1 MIYVLGKPGIA
12 HRDLKSK
19 NILVKNDLT
28 CCIADLGSF
37 DFSTLSVWLVRVLCV
52 CVFVSV
58 CVCACMRAYLST
70 TVHRDA
76 HHTLLRCPHVYVY
89 VHHVFY
95 VCVCVCVYICACT
108 LCCVYICVI
117 VYICMYI
124 YVCRYVYIIMCVYIS
139 NNNVSQSPSRAQRK
153 YNNN

>member
-52 CVFVSV
+52 CVCV
-58 CVCACMRAYLST
+58 CVCLCVCMYACVSEYHSAQGCTPHLT
-70 TVHRDA
+70 TMPTCICVCPPC
-76 HHTLLRCPHVYVY
+76 LLC
-89 VHHVFY
+89 
-95 VCVCVCVYICACT
+95 VCVCVCVYMCMYT
-108 LCCVYICVI
+108 VLCVYMCNSVYMYVYICV
-117 VYICMYI
+117 
-124 YVCRYVYIIMCVYIS
+124 
-139 NNNVSQSPSRAQRK
+139 
-153 YNNN
+153 